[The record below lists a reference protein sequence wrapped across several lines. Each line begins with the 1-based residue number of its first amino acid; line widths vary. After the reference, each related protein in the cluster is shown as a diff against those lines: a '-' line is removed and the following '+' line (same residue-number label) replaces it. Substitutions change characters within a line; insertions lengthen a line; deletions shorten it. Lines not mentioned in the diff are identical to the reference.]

1 MSENQSK
8 KTHVEIEG
16 ASLHV
21 TGDQGETVDIGPG
34 GIYVKD
40 GEDEVKVSW
49 TGVRIRD
56 GKTRVQISLI
66 KPLIG
71 CTLGLIVFA
80 AALTAVVVTVI
91 NLMK

>member
-1 MSENQSK
+1 MSENGRQK
-8 KTHVEIEG
+8 AHVEIDG
-16 ASLHV
+16 VSVHV

-56 GKTRVQISLI
+56 GKTKVQISLV

-71 CTLGLIVFA
+71 CGLGLIVLA
-80 AALTAVVVTVI
+80 AALTAVVVAVI
-91 NLMK
+91 KLMG